1 MVTGEGPGS
10 GLASSQDQ
18 PPSHGL
24 LGQPRRSSPPGFWAW
39 RPGAGSWRPR
49 GGRTSVRVMDP
60 VPEAAISSGPCG
72 LWPELGA
79 LGSLFWK
86 RRGAAEGPQ

>member
-1 MVTGEGPGS
+1 MD
-10 GLASSQDQ
+10 GLA
-18 PPSHGL
+18 
-24 LGQPRRSSPPGFWAW
+24 
-39 RPGAGSWRPR
+39 
-49 GGRTSVRVMDP
+49 VRVMDP
-60 VPEAAISSGPCG
+60 VPEAAVSSGPCG

>member
-1 MVTGEGPGS
+1 MQGPGGPGVD
-10 GLASSQDQ
+10 GLAV
-18 PPSHGL
+18 P
-24 LGQPRRSSPPGFWAW
+24 
-39 RPGAGSWRPR
+39 
-49 GGRTSVRVMDP
+49 VIDP
-60 VPEAAISSGPCG
+60 VPEAAVCSGPCG